1 MARLGREVQVSC
13 SELTVNLMGI
23 DEIANLLHCL
33 QTQLPQSF
41 GGVSAHPFFD
51 TGLIRTLT
59 RTHMSAVAA

>member
-1 MARLGREVQVSC
+1 MTRLGREVQVPC
-13 SELTVNLMGI
+13 SQLTVDLMGI
-23 DEIANLLHCL
+23 DEVANLLHRL

-41 GGVSAHPFFD
+41 GGVITDPFFD